1 MSNLLQASVPIR
13 SDVVDVELMA
23 FEALAAPGAVLDGA
37 RRVALAEAARSG
49 ETADELQAFAHHLY
63 TSPGT
68 VHEEHVR
75 AAADATSDPA
85 VVEAIGIVA
94 RLSALDRVHDVLGV
108 DLEPL
113 PDPKPGEPTGEIRE
127 GLKRRRGHLPMPPGP
142 IPVTLGLV
150 PSEEP
155 PFHALFGPLYMTEE
169 EMGDPHFRRD
179 PGLDTPQLETIAA
192 RISLL
197 NECFY

>member
-1 MSNLLQASVPIR
+1 MSNLSHATVPVRPEVIE
-13 SDVVDVELMA
+13 VERVA
-23 FEALAAPGAVLDGA
+23 FDALATPGAVLNGME
-37 RRVALAEAARSG
+37 RVAVAAAARSG
-49 ETADELQAFAHHLY
+49 DAADALQKFAHHLY
-63 TSPGT
+63 SRPAD
-68 VHEEHVR
+68 VHGEDVR
-75 AAADATSDPA
+75 AAADATGDPA
-85 VVEAIGIVA
+85 VVETIGIVA
-94 RLSALDRVHDVLGV
+94 RLSALDRVHDVLNV

-113 PDPKPGEPTGEIRE
+113 PDPKPGEPIGVITE
-127 GLKRRRGHLPMPPGP
+127 GLKRRRGHVPMPPGP

-169 EMGDPHFRRD
+169 EMGDPHFHRE
-179 PGLDTPQLETIAA
+179 PGLNTPQLETVAA

>member
-1 MSNLLQASVPIR
+1 MSNLLQASVPVR
-13 SDVVDVELMA
+13 PEVVDVESMA
-23 FEALAAPGAVLDGA
+23 FEALATPGAVLDGSQ
-37 RRVALAEAARSG
+37 RVELAAAARSG
-49 ETADELQAFAHHLY
+49 DTTDELQVFAHHLY

-68 VHEEHVR
+68 VHEQHVR
-75 AAADATSDPA
+75 AAADATSEPA

-94 RLSALDRVHDVLGV
+94 RLAALDRVHDVLDV

-113 PDPKPGEPTGEIRE
+113 PEPKAGEPTGEIRE

-155 PFHALFGPLYMTEE
+155 PFHALFGPLYMTDE
-169 EMGDPHFRRD
+169 EMADPHFKRD